1 MGGRQQ
7 SVGNM
12 AFNVGSVMAYL
23 SQEIVE
29 FLNQAGPG
37 SLAEWLEQNPVIR
50 NFVTCPYISVRPTAM
65 SDAQRIT
72 AHDGPHGRYVEI
84 QNRDGSHR
92 YIIDVARWDIT
103 VENVEALIYDIDQV
117 AGECHVER
125 SYLVLFVP
133 TGYVVDVIGKGRVRM
148 LQLCQLEYTDIGL
161 V

>member
-1 MGGRQQ
+1 MGGRQS
-7 SVGNM
+7 SVGDM
-12 AFNVGSVMAYL
+12 EFGVGNVMTYL

-37 SLAEWLEQNPVIR
+37 SLADWLEQNPVIR
-50 NFVTCPYISVRPTAM
+50 NFVTCPYLSIRPTALP
-65 SDAQRIT
+65 DAQRIT
-72 AHDGPHGRYVEI
+72 AHEGHHGRCVEI

-103 VENVEALIYDIDQV
+103 VENVEALIHDIDQV
-117 AGECHVER
+117 GGECRVER

-133 TGYVVDVIGKGRVRM
+133 TGYVVDVIGQGPVRM